1 MRIKAK
7 MNFRALI
14 TDGRDHEAIDPGAE
28 YFVLGVEDDY
38 YRLAGSDG
46 EAALYPK
53 ELFEVLDCTVPAGWQ
68 FYECED
74 GEYFLAPVRTAPSGF
89 YEDWHGSDGD
99 LVAQASNRQILHDE
113 LVRMAAES
121 DSAEDKRLIRETLL
135 RLRMGNS
142 H

>member
-7 MNFRALI
+7 MNFLELAK
-14 TDGRDHEAIDPGAE
+14 DGLEHPGLGPGAE
-28 YFVLGVEDDY
+28 YFVLEVDY
-38 YRLAGSDG
+38 ESYRVVDNDG

-53 ELFEVLDCTVPAGWQ
+53 VLFEVLDRTVPAGWQ
-68 FYECED
+68 LSEYAD
-74 GEYFLAPVRTAPSGF
+74 GVYYLEPRCTAKPGF

-99 LVAQASNRQILHDE
+99 LVAQATNRQILHDE
-113 LVRMAAES
+113 LVRMAVES